1 MPICAKVIEDSLGP
15 SGCRLTTIEATYPR
29 FIHSELMTH
38 RLLSRNAASSRA
50 IPVTKLIESVEN
62 HPALPVWWGKNQ
74 SGMQAHEEVENL
86 EEAKTWWIDAARS
99 AVAQARRGVA
109 LGLHKQIVNRVLEP
123 FMHITTIISAT
134 EWDNFFFLRMD
145 VDAQPEFRVLATTMH
160 AVRSTSSPK
169 VLREGEWHMPYLTGE
184 DRVEV
189 QARTQ
194 GLGSLAE
201 DVLRKVSVGRCARVS
216 YLTHDGKRS
225 LDKDVELYDRLLAGA
240 EAGRPMHISPLEHV
254 AMALKT
260 DARCG
265 NFYGFRQLR
274 KTVIGEHRGRVLEP

>member
-1 MPICAKVIEDSLGP
+1 MPITAKVILDSLGP

-29 FIHSELMTH
+29 FIHAELMTH
-38 RLLSRNAASSRA
+38 RLFSRNAASSRA
-50 IPVTKLIESVEN
+50 IPVAKLIENVEN
-62 HPALPVWWGKNQ
+62 QPALPVWWGKNQ
-74 SGMQAHEEVENL
+74 SGMQAHEEVEDVNGAR
-86 EEAKTWWIDAARS
+86 EWWIDAAHS
-99 AVAQARRGVA
+99 AVVHARRGVA
-109 LGLHKQIVNRVLEP
+109 LGLHKQLVNRVLEP

-160 AVRSTSSPK
+160 AVRSTSQPT
-169 VLREGEWHMPYLTGE
+169 LLGAGEWHMPYITEE

-189 QARTQ
+189 GAKAP
-194 GLGSLAE
+194 GLDSLSQ

-240 EAGRPMHISPLEHV
+240 ASGRPMHISPLEHV
-254 AMALKT
+254 AIALDNAT
-260 DARCG
+260 RSG
-265 NFYGFRQLR
+265 NFFGFQQLR
-274 KTVIGEHRGRVLEP
+274 KRLDGEHKGRSLD